1 MMKAVIFD
9 MDGLMIDT
17 EIVNYQFFGKYFQ
30 TLGVQLSLDD
40 YCICFTGK
48 SIDRGLDSVRELYY
62 LNFQNE
68 DYFEYFEDFREEW
81 ENQMAPL
88 KPGLMELLN
97 YCQMQHLKIA
107 MATSSDRKRVERLL
121 RTSSVLQYFDAVV
134 CGPDVKAG
142 KPAPDIFL
150 KACEKLEV
158 APSQALVLEDSETGI
173 EAAYRAK
180 IPVICIPDLKQP
192 DEKHKRMTEAVLP
205 SLNEVIDEL
214 RRMI

>member
-17 EIVNYQFFGKYFQ
+17 EIVNYQFFGRYFQ
-30 TLGVQLSLDD
+30 TLGIQLSLDD

-48 SIDRGLDSVRELYY
+48 SIDYGLDSVRELYH
-62 LNFQNE
+62 LDFRNE
-68 DYFEYFEDFREEW
+68 DYFEYFKDFRREW
-81 ENQMAPL
+81 ENQIVPL
-88 KPGLMELLN
+88 KPGLIELLE
-97 YCQMQHLKIA
+97 YLKTQDIKLA
-107 MATSSDRKRVERLL
+107 IATSSDRKRVQRLFQPY
-121 RTSSVLQYFDAVV
+121 SVLNNFDAIV

-150 KACEKLEV
+150 RACEKLSV
-158 APSQALVLEDSETGI
+158 PPSDALVLEDSETGI

-192 DEKHKRMTEAVLP
+192 DAKHVRMTRAILP
-205 SLNEVIDEL
+205 SLSDVIEEL
-214 RRMI
+214 RR